1 MLQIYG
7 IFLLTHPLNNTF
19 DKTHCLVYCKEQSL
33 PFRCLSRTK
42 KYGVRIF
49 HVSMH
54 VQCHPRLSWLK
65 CFSLTFFNSP
75 LTSAN
80 KTHHDKLRT
89 ERDTKKFR
97 NCVVECEHIFFNQ
110 TCNGGCNIGLK
121 FRNEKHEFIRTSL
134 NDFASKTLFVLL
146 DIFPVQVVLLK
157 RFLPRKWYIVY
168 LFCVVQTRGFC
179 HFFLKVEQQNS
190 KFAPRCRSPHVIS

>member
-1 MLQIYG
+1 MSTTPQLIKM
-7 IFLLTHPLNNTF
+7 FFFNL
-19 DKTHCLVYCKEQSL
+19 
-33 PFRCLSRTK
+33 
-42 KYGVRIF
+42 
-49 HVSMH
+49 
-54 VQCHPRLSWLK
+54 
-65 CFSLTFFNSP
+65 FNSP

-121 FRNEKHEFIRTSL
+121 FRNEKHEFIRTRL
-134 NDFASKTLFVLL
+134 NDFASKTLFVLP

-157 RFLPRKWYIVY
+157 RFLPRKCYIVY

-190 KFAPRCRSPHVIS
+190 KFAPRCRSPHVVVRPTLSFAPRDFIASCDWLTTLTGFQQI

>member
-54 VQCHPRLSWLK
+54 VKCQPRLSWLK
-65 CFSLTFFNSP
+65 CFSLTFSILPWLLQIKHTMTSLGESEMQRNSEIV
-75 LTSAN
+75 L
-80 KTHHDKLRT
+80 
-89 ERDTKKFR
+89 
-97 NCVVECEHIFFNQ
+97 VECEHIFFSTKLAMAAATLALN
-110 TCNGGCNIGLK
+110 LEM
-121 FRNEKHEFIRTSL
+121 RNMNLYVPDSTTS
-134 NDFASKTLFVLL
+134 
-146 DIFPVQVVLLK
+146 LLK
-157 RFLPRKWYIVY
+157 RYLCFLTYFQFKWYY
-168 LFCVVQTRGFC
+168 LKGFYRG
-179 HFFLKVEQQNS
+179 N
-190 KFAPRCRSPHVIS
+190 VI